1 MDCSLQCTGSH
12 RPTHGAARGDTV
24 EDGTDDGLVL
34 ADTGSVGERT
44 VTAIERRGKSVV
56 ISTIQARSFGRAK
69 MRMAHVSVRLEVK
82 QVAAQT
88 GGSA

>member
-34 ADTGSVGERT
+34 ADTGSVGECT
-44 VTAIERRGKSVV
+44 VPAVEQRGRLVV
-56 ISTIQARSFGRAK
+56 IST
-69 MRMAHVSVRLEVK
+69 
-82 QVAAQT
+82 T
-88 GGSA
+88 